1 MAHVQR
7 CAEALVDVVSDSV
20 RALDDD
26 RSVHEVMCRGVARV
40 LNATIAAF
48 VCLDAE
54 LQQCKVICWS
64 AAQTWVAL
72 RYVTSETWPSATS
85 QFARPSV
92 WIWQHSLAFSIMRD
106 LIGAVD
112 YAEIPLGMHAREA
125 RLAVFARHEKFA
137 LDDIRFLDLCTAPL
151 AAIEGHLHT
160 LEAWR
165 GDASTRTPYDG
176 GGDGAGQLS
185 RGLSVGLTK
194 RELEVLALLKQGL
207 KARTIAGR
215 LGISPRT
222 VNKHLGNTYVKLNAH
237 DRLLAVERAQ
247 LLGILPRA

>member
-1 MAHVQR
+1 MAHFQG

-26 RSVHEVMCRGVARV
+26 RSVHEVMCRGVARF
-40 LNATIAAF
+40 LSATVAAF

-54 LQQCKVICWS
+54 SQQCKVICWP

-72 RYVTSETWPSATS
+72 RYVTSETWPSAPPQS
-85 QFARPSV
+85 APPSV

-106 LIGAVD
+106 LFGAVD
-112 YAEIPLGMHAREA
+112 YAEIPLGKYALEA

-137 LDDIRFLDLCTAPL
+137 LDDIRFLHLCTAPL

-160 LEAWR
+160 LKVCR
-165 GDASTRTPYDG
+165 GDATTRTPYA
-176 GGDGAGQLS
+176 GDGDGQLPL
-185 RGLSVGLTK
+185 RLSVGLTK
-194 RELEVLALLKQGL
+194 RELEVLVLLKQGL

-222 VNKHLGNTYVKLNAH
+222 VNKHLGNMYLKLDAH

-247 LLGILPRA
+247 LLGILPQA